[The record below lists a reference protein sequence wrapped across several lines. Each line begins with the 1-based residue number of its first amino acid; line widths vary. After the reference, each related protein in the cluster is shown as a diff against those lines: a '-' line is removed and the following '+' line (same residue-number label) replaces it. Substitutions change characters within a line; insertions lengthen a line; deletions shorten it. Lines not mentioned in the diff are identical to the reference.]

1 MKEGTSP
8 EVPKA
13 RERRGEP
20 RVGRVRGSG
29 PCRGVIERPGG
40 SRHDTQQGLEVEQD
54 LLCSNRGFIDLT
66 ECSEELL
73 GAIVKKEDW

>member
-1 MKEGTSP
+1 MKCNGELMEIWVSQDC
-8 EVPKA
+8 A
-13 RERRGEP
+13 RAA
-20 RVGRVRGSG
+20 
-29 PCRGVIERPGG
+29 
-40 SRHDTQQGLEVEQD
+40 QQGLEVEQD

>member
-1 MKEGTSP
+1 MKCDGELTEIWVSQDC
-8 EVPKA
+8 A
-13 RERRGEP
+13 R
-20 RVGRVRGSG
+20 VA
-29 PCRGVIERPGG
+29 
-40 SRHDTQQGLEVEQD
+40 QQGLEVEQN

>member
-1 MKEGTSP
+1 MKCDGELKEIWVSQNG
-8 EVPKA
+8 A
-13 RERRGEP
+13 RAA
-20 RVGRVRGSG
+20 
-29 PCRGVIERPGG
+29 
-40 SRHDTQQGLEVEQD
+40 QQSLEVEQD

>member
-1 MKEGTSP
+1 MKCDGELTEIWVSQNG
-8 EVPKA
+8 A
-13 RERRGEP
+13 RAA
-20 RVGRVRGSG
+20 
-29 PCRGVIERPGG
+29 
-40 SRHDTQQGLEVEQD
+40 QQVLKVEQD

>member
-1 MKEGTSP
+1 MKCGGKLTEIWVLQNG
-8 EVPKA
+8 A
-13 RERRGEP
+13 RAA
-20 RVGRVRGSG
+20 
-29 PCRGVIERPGG
+29 
-40 SRHDTQQGLEVEQD
+40 QQFLEVEQD

>member
-1 MKEGTSP
+1 MKCDGELTEIWVSQDG
-8 EVPKA
+8 A
-13 RERRGEP
+13 RAA
-20 RVGRVRGSG
+20 
-29 PCRGVIERPGG
+29 
-40 SRHDTQQGLEVEQD
+40 QQTVKVEQD